1 MNPKAVYS
9 RAERRAPSAGRRE
22 KLSKQTAPRK
32 SEKKFSRTNSITDGG
47 CRFGKGFPKERKIL
61 QTWEG
66 VLSSTGK
73 IKYTKAVN
81 DFGLVIKSCQ
91 SKLTMKRYE
100 KHSKRQGARAN
111 HPKQTALPECH
122 APRADYPT
130 RAPKADCPIWAPSAE
145 RPFFQSKQFLG
156 GFITTRQN
164 VAAQKKQNILPCR
177 ITLSSFCPTA
187 TFLVSEIQGRLSI
200 GDGSTFCRYQES
212 FDILFGII
220 YMEK

>member
-1 MNPKAVYS
+1 MFRLQKH
-9 RAERRAPSAGRRE
+9 RR
-22 KLSKQTAPRK
+22 
-32 SEKKFSRTNSITDGG
+32 
-47 CRFGKGFPKERKIL
+47 RKIL

-73 IKYTKAVN
+73 IKHTKAVN

-130 RAPKADCPIWAPSAE
+130 RAPKADCPIRAPSAE
-145 RPFFQSKQFLG
+145 RRAPSAHFF
-156 GFITTRQN
+156 R
-164 VAAQKKQNILPCR
+164 A
-177 ITLSSFCPTA
+177 SSFWGVSLQLGHFLTLFLRKIIFPTDSKYCI
-187 TFLVSEIQGRLSI
+187 TEH
-200 GDGSTFCRYQES
+200 
-212 FDILFGII
+212 
-220 YMEK
+220 

>member
-1 MNPKAVYS
+1 M
-9 RAERRAPSAGRRE
+9 
-22 KLSKQTAPRK
+22 
-32 SEKKFSRTNSITDGG
+32 
-47 CRFGKGFPKERKIL
+47 
-61 QTWEG
+61 
-66 VLSSTGK
+66 SSTGK

-130 RAPKADCPIWAPSAE
+130 RAPKADCPIRAPSAE

-156 GFITTRQN
+156 GFIPTRPLPHFRGWSDSDPQSYRFRLFPQRRGSEKYEGGGGVTLIAWYIYFWQLYFFLQLHIFVDPIFLTTSKLN
-164 VAAQKKQNILPCR
+164 FGKIFN
-177 ITLSSFCPTA
+177 
-187 TFLVSEIQGRLSI
+187 FLH
-200 GDGSTFCRYQES
+200 
-212 FDILFGII
+212 
-220 YMEK
+220 